1 VAGPPGRSVATA
13 DILGSMDTDQLDRA
27 LSVFAATAPEFG
39 QFGLSNHGPMGAEV
53 LERFGRAEAIGDWV
67 AAYRENLDPAP
78 PPADK
83 PLGEDAWPVALGV
96 SERFP
101 EWLALFETEMA
112 DRPVAAVVEEWVPR
126 LAPGTVGAA
135 THGLIRTAHGLRA
148 LGVADTPPRRL
159 EVATG
164 LAYWASRYQELPGPP
179 LLIGHQTVPEALADL
194 PYLPEDTPEEF
205 LISAVVAHVADIPDE
220 FEQAVASPP
229 DPSDATTL
237 LDALAVGGAR
247 AYLRNADGGHAVALV
262 HAVTAP
268 LALELVLPWLGE
280 EDHTAVLAYAWQAV
294 AAIHVAF
301 DVDRSAPDVEGG
313 DPLPP
318 EALIAQAL
326 RSGDAHA
333 LKLTEAALRCHART
347 HDPSLLLAAADAS
360 VRLRA

>member
-1 VAGPPGRSVATA
+1 
-13 DILGSMDTDQLDRA
+13 MQTDQLDRA

-39 QFGLSNHGPMGAEV
+39 QFGLSNHGPMAAEV
-53 LERFGRAEAIGDWV
+53 LERFGRADAIGDWV
-67 AAYRENLDPAP
+67 VAYRENLDPAP

-83 PLGEDAWPVALGV
+83 PLSEDAWPAALGAP
-96 SERFP
+96 ERFP

-112 DRPVAAVVEEWVPR
+112 DRPVAAVVGEWVPR

-164 LAYWASRYQELPGPP
+164 LAYWACRYQELPGPP
-179 LLIGHQTVPEALADL
+179 LLIGHQNVPEALADL

-205 LISAVVAHVADIPDE
+205 LIRAVVAHVADIAEE
-220 FEQAVASPP
+220 FEQSVASLGYGG
-229 DPSDATTL
+229 DATAF

-247 AYLRNADGGHAVALV
+247 AYLRNAAGGHTVALI

-280 EDHTAVLAYAWQAV
+280 EDHTAALAYAWQAV
-294 AAIHVAF
+294 AALHVAF
-301 DVDRSAPDVEGG
+301 DIDRSGPEVEGDVEGDVEVRGEGEVG
-313 DPLPP
+313 DPPSSD
-318 EALIAQAL
+318 ALIEQAL

-347 HDPSLLLAAADAS
+347 QEPALLRAAADAS
-360 VRLRA
+360 VRLRG

>member
-1 VAGPPGRSVATA
+1 
-13 DILGSMDTDQLDRA
+13 
-27 LSVFAATAPEFG
+27 
-39 QFGLSNHGPMGAEV
+39 
-53 LERFGRAEAIGDWV
+53 
-67 AAYRENLDPAP
+67 LDPAP
-78 PPADK
+78 SPADK
-83 PLGEDAWPVALGV
+83 PLGEDAWPVALGLP
-96 SERFP
+96 ERFP

-112 DRPVAAVVEEWVPR
+112 DRPVAAVVGEWVPR

-164 LAYWASRYQELPGPP
+164 LAYWACRYQELPGPP
-179 LLIGHQTVPEALADL
+179 LLIGHQSVPEALADL
-194 PYLPEDTPEEF
+194 PYLPEETPEEF
-205 LISAVVAHVADIPDE
+205 LISAVVAHMADIPEE
-220 FEQAVASPP
+220 FEQAVASLGHGG
-229 DPSDATTL
+229 DATAL

-247 AYLRNADGGHAVALV
+247 AYLRNASGGHVALI

-280 EDHTAVLAYAWQAV
+280 EDHTAALAYAWQAV

-301 DVDRSAPDVEGG
+301 DVDRNAPELERG
-313 DPLPP
+313 DPPP
-318 EALIAQAL
+318 SDALIEQAL

-347 HDPSLLLAAADAS
+347 HEPALLRAAADAS
-360 VRLRA
+360 VRLTA

>member
-1 VAGPPGRSVATA
+1 
-13 DILGSMDTDQLDRA
+13 METDQLDLA
-27 LSVFAATAPEFG
+27 LGVFAATAPEFG
-39 QFGLSNHGPMGAEV
+39 QFGLSNHGPMASEV
-53 LERFGRAEAIGDWV
+53 LERFGRTDAIADWV
-67 AAYRENLDPAP
+67 AAYRGNLDPAP

-83 PLGEDAWPVALGV
+83 PLDEDEWPAALGAPA
-96 SERFP
+96 RFA
-101 EWLALFETEMA
+101 EWLALFEKEMA
-112 DRPVAAVVEEWVPR
+112 DRPVAAVVGEWVPR

-179 LLIGHQTVPEALADL
+179 LLIGHQSVPEALADL
-194 PYLPEDTPEEF
+194 PYLPEETPEEF
-205 LISAVVAHVADIPDE
+205 LISATVAHVADIPEE
-220 FEQAVASPP
+220 FEQAVASLGYGG
-229 DPSDATTL
+229 DALAL

-247 AYLRNADGGHAVALV
+247 AYLRNAGGGHAVALV

-301 DVDRSAPDVEGG
+301 DVDRSAPEVEDG
-313 DPLPP
+313 DPPP
-318 EALIAQAL
+318 PDALIAQAL
-326 RSGDAHA
+326 RSGDPHA

-347 HDPSLLLAAADAS
+347 QEPALLQAAADAS
-360 VRLRA
+360 IRLTA

>member
-1 VAGPPGRSVATA
+1 
-13 DILGSMDTDQLDRA
+13 METDQLDRA

-39 QFGLSNHGPMGAEV
+39 QFGLSNHGPMAAEV
-53 LERFGRAEAIGDWV
+53 LERFGRADAIGEWA
-67 AAYRENLDPAP
+67 AAYREHLDPAP
-78 PPADK
+78 LPADK
-83 PLGEDAWPVALGV
+83 PLSEDAWPAALGV
-96 SERFP
+96 STRFS

-135 THGLIRTAHGLRA
+135 THGLIRTAHGLRG
-148 LGVADTPPRRL
+148 LGVVDTPPRRL

-179 LLIGHQTVPEALADL
+179 LLIGHQRVPEALADL
-194 PYLPEDTPEEF
+194 PYLPEETPEEF
-205 LISAVVAHVADIPDE
+205 LISAVVAHVADIPEE
-220 FEQAVASPP
+220 FEQSVASLGYGG
-229 DPSDATTL
+229 DATAF

-247 AYLRNADGGHAVALV
+247 AYLRNAEGGHAVALV

-280 EDHTAVLAYAWQAV
+280 EDHTAALAYAWQAV

-301 DVDRSAPDVEGG
+301 DIDRTAPEAEYDEPLEPDELIARSLESG
-313 DPLPP
+313 DP
-318 EALIAQAL
+318 
-326 RSGDAHA
+326 HA

-347 HDPSLLLAAADAS
+347 HEKALLQAAADAS